1 MNVQVYLFTKCGE
14 GSAVLSSKFFFP
26 VSHFFSFFLLD
37 PSAAEGSS
45 FAGPSFPRFHPVC
58 FALFLLCRL
67 GRLCWSVFVLTT
79 QLFLTHHHPA
89 TEPRQR
95 LFSSVIMFQFS
106 HLPWLCL
113 LFPWHHRQGGR
124 TTAARR
130 PLPLQWSPGRGVS
143 SLFFP
148 LRMGQTL
155 LVLCF
160 VDDSGYLEYC
170 VVRLGPVSVS
180 RRTEHSG
187 AAGRVRAV
195 LLGPAVGGHGPK
207 QFSLPACAGAFGSAP
222 QVPPKASLRGGRWL
236 TGCPSTFGCRLGS
249 GPRVDR

>member
-1 MNVQVYLFTKCGE
+1 MQVYLFTKCGE

-95 LFSSVIMFQFS
+95 LFSSVIMVS
-106 HLPWLCL
+106 VLPSPLAVPSVPVAPPPRRSNDSCPEAPASPVVTWEGR
-113 LFPWHHRQGGR
+113 LFIIF
-124 TTAARR
+124 
-130 PLPLQWSPGRGVS
+130 PLENGSDSPG
-143 SLFFP
+143 SLF
-148 LRMGQTL
+148 
-155 LVLCF
+155 
-160 VDDSGYLEYC
+160 
-170 VVRLGPVSVS
+170 
-180 RRTEHSG
+180 RR
-187 AAGRVRAV
+187 
-195 LLGPAVGGHGPK
+195 
-207 QFSLPACAGAFGSAP
+207 
-222 QVPPKASLRGGRWL
+222 
-236 TGCPSTFGCRLGS
+236 
-249 GPRVDR
+249 